1 MNERLDAI
9 LDALE
14 FWLVDELRY
23 KLFDASER
31 IPDRNALDVNMDKAE
46 IAKRVEYRD
55 KIDGLIERLEKHASG

>member
-46 IAKRVEYRD
+46 IAKLVEYRD
-55 KIDGLIERLEKHASG
+55 KIQGLIERLGKCRD